1 MADSHALRRGRVIAV
16 RAFGKELVLARGAD
30 GVARLFDGHCPHL
43 GAHLGH
49 GGKMVGDLLECPF
62 HGWRFDGQGRCVS
75 MPLGGTIPGRTG
87 LRSWPVREVND
98 VVMTWFDREGGEPDW
113 IMPEMPEKS
122 LADWTRFWPA
132 KNWIIRTH
140 PQELIENGMDLTH
153 FSHLHSQQNVA
164 ADSSGLEIDGPRLT
178 HHTIQHHNLFGIG
191 ARLGWN
197 VKGKLDITAHGL
209 GCAVN
214 RANIREG
221 MWLDYCVMF
230 YFLPIDGER
239 VAVNCYFAM
248 RRKGLLTMP
257 LLWMA
262 MNAGGHTID
271 QDVPIWE
278 NKLYRETPRLNDADG
293 PIMQYRKWARQF
305 HESDADRRE
314 PTERLA
320 ADGLV

>member
-1 MADSHALRRGRVIAV
+1 
-16 RAFGKELVLARGAD
+16 
-30 GVARLFDGHCPHL
+30 
-43 GAHLGH
+43 
-49 GGKMVGDLLECPF
+49 
-62 HGWRFDGQGRCVS
+62 
-75 MPLGGTIPGRTG
+75 
-87 LRSWPVREVND
+87 
-98 VVMTWFDREGGEPDW
+98 
-113 IMPEMPEKS
+113 
-122 LADWTRFWPA
+122 
-132 KNWIIRTH
+132 
-140 PQELIENGMDLTH
+140 MDLTH
-153 FSHLHSQQNVA
+153 FSHLHSQQNVG
-164 ADSSGLEIDGPRLT
+164 ADSCSLEIDGPRLT

-197 VKGKLDITAHGL
+197 VEGRLDITSHGL

-214 RANIREG
+214 RASIREG
-221 MWLDYCVMF
+221 MRLDYCVIF

-239 VAVNCYFAM
+239 VAVHCYFAM

-262 MNAGGHTID
+262 MHAGGHTID

-305 HESDADRRE
+305 YESDAERRE
-314 PTERLA
+314 PAARLA